1 MRTQRNLVRTQRGM
15 VYKFKCALNESALN
29 EVRTQRGIAV
39 DTQNNF
45 YFANDENPTPTTAVL
60 VPISILYYS
69 FRNAMHV
76 HCIFYPCS
84 LLLFVVVLHGR
95 LTFWRKFKLLF
106 FVCAAAA
113 VALRRKMYLTLFFI
127 SLAWADER
135 SLPPWACDL
144 VIILL
149 AMTPATAD

>member
-1 MRTQRNLVRTQRGM
+1 MKALSLWQLQSTVWKQHDCTIFRNFPENGNRHSKQFLFCQWR
-15 VYKFKCALNESALN
+15 ES
-29 EVRTQRGIAV
+29 
-39 DTQNNF
+39 
-45 YFANDENPTPTTAVL
+45 YSYHTTAVP

-106 FVCAAAA
+106 FVCAAVVA